1 VNAVATT
8 EATKRVLTLADYRRH
23 LSLYLLT
30 NLCLDTD
37 LSRGFERG
45 RIPEP
50 LGARG
55 SNSA

>member
-1 VNAVATT
+1 
-8 EATKRVLTLADYRRH
+8 VLTLADYRRH